1 MEQEEMSS
9 SKTEHGKQAATGISV
24 VIPLYNGAAYI
35 ERSITSV
42 LAQTVLPAEILVID
56 DGSTDNGPALVIQK
70 NYPLVRLI
78 RQTNAGVSA
87 ARNKGISEAQHE
99 YIAFL
104 DADDQWTANHL
115 EIITRLIEKYPQ
127 CGVFGTSYY
136 FCRPGK
142 EPFLPLLPD
151 GMNFNGDDAVLDNY
165 FKMASGINPPLH
177 ICSYAVRKQRIE
189 AFGGFP
195 VGIPAGEDII
205 TLARLHAT
213 CDIAYSKHPTSVYYL
228 NPSEGKKVRP
238 VLWHN
243 PIDKMFDELLHT
255 AAHRKGVRRYVSSW
269 HKGRMVGAFFAHRY
283 RLAAREFFTAM
294 RIFPFQKKLYT
305 ALLVTLYAL
314 WSHRDLYDINQSI
327 LQKQKK

>member
-1 MEQEEMSS
+1 MKQEGTSNNR
-9 SKTEHGKQAATGISV
+9 TECGKQAHAAISV
-24 VIPLYNGAAYI
+24 VIPLYNGASYI

-42 LAQTVLPAEILVID
+42 LTQTVLPAEILVID
-56 DGSTDNGPALVIQK
+56 DGSTDNGPTLVMQK
-70 NYPLVRLI
+70 NDPLVRLI
-78 RQTNAGVSA
+78 SQANAGVSA

-99 YIAFL
+99 YVAFL
-104 DADDQWTANHL
+104 DADDQWTDNHL
-115 EIITRLIEKYPQ
+115 EIITCLIEKYPR

-151 GMNFNGDDAVLDNY
+151 QIVFNEEDAVLDNY
-165 FKMASGINPPLH
+165 FEMASGINPPLH
-177 ICSYAVRKQRIE
+177 MSSYAVRKRNIE

-228 NPSEGKKVRP
+228 NPSEGKKIRP
-238 VLWHN
+238 ILWHN
-243 PIDKMFDELLHT
+243 PIDNMFDELLHI
-255 AAHRKGVRRYVSSW
+255 AAHRRGVRRYVSSW
-269 HKGRMVGAFFAHRY
+269 HKGRMVGAFFARRY

-314 WSHRDLYDINQSI
+314 CTRRDLYDINQSI